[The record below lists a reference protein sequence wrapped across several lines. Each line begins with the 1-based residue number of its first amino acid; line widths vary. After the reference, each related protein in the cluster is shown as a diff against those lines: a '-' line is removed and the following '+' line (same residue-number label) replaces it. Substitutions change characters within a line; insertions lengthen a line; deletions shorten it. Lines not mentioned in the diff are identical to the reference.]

1 MTMSKTGAKL
11 LLAAVFIARGTS
23 FLCSKTLLQDMSPS
37 GIMAVRFLLAFLVL
51 AIIFH
56 RKLFGCR
63 KQELTGGII
72 LGAMYTVCMLF
83 EMYGL
88 RLIDSGVSS
97 LIENMAIILVPLY
110 AAILSRTLPKK
121 KTILCAILAMAGVG
135 FLSITQ
141 RETTGGTLGILLV
154 LGAALTYAACI
165 LVTERVS
172 QDADPLSIGMV
183 QLGTMGALNLLL
195 SCVTG
200 EFGVP
205 QTGAQWG
212 FMLLLVLVCSCFGFA
227 FQPVGQKYLP
237 AETAAVFTVVN
248 PLTASVMGIVIAREV
263 LNLPKIAGYNLVL
276 AALVIYNLPKKE
288 IKNTGGIS

>member
-1 MTMSKTGAKL
+1 MSKAGAKL

-23 FLCSKTLLQDMSPS
+23 FLCSKTLLQDMYPS
-37 GIMAVRFLLAFLVL
+37 SIMAVRFLLAFLVL
-51 AIIFH
+51 AIVFH
-56 RKLFGCR
+56 KKLFSCR

-110 AAILSRTLPKK
+110 VAILSRTLPKK
-121 KTILCAILAMAGVG
+121 KTILCALLAIVGVG

-141 RETTGGTLGILLV
+141 KETEGGTLGILLMI
-154 LGAALTYAACI
+154 GAALTYAGCI
-165 LVTERVS
+165 LVTEKVS
-172 QDADPLSIGMV
+172 QDADPLSIGMI
-183 QLGTMGALNLLL
+183 QLGTMGMLNLFL
-195 SCVTG
+195 SCATG

-212 FMLLLVLVCSCFGFA
+212 LMLFLVLVCSCFGFA

-248 PLTASVMGIVIAREV
+248 PLTASVMSIVIAREA
-263 LNLPKIAGYNLVL
+263 LNLPKITGYVLVL
-276 AALVIYNLPKKE
+276 AALVIYNLPEKE
-288 IKNTGGIS
+288 IKKSGGIS